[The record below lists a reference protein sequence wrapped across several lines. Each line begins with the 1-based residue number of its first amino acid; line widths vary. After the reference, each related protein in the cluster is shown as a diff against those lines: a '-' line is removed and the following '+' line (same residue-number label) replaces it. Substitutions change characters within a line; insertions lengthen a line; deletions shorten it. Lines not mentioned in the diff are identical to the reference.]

1 MNKEG
6 EARPV
11 PCRRPLRH
19 GEVAIGVSSD
29 EDRPPADVPRNA
41 HRLTFLVVDE
51 SDGRVFQHLRDT
63 VDNLEVGPAE
73 AADHI
78 LRRHPV
84 SFLGEGAHEIDAA
97 ARHDVDL
104 EVVGAQIVEQL
115 DHRLKDHRSEEHTS
129 ELQSLMRISYAD
141 SCLKKKKSI

>member
-1 MNKEG
+1 MLFYCCFVKQNTAYEMRISDWSSDVCSSDLVAFPVVGELSFRIRVMNKEG

-51 SDGRVFQHLRDT
+51 SENWTSVVTRMSASVR
-63 VDNLEVGPAE
+63 
-73 AADHI
+73 
-78 LRRHPV
+78 
-84 SFLGEGAHEIDAA
+84 
-97 ARHDVDL
+97 VDL
-104 EVVGAQIVEQL
+104 CG
-115 DHRLKDHRSEEHTS
+115 R
-129 ELQSLMRISYAD
+129 
-141 SCLKKKKSI
+141 C

>member
-1 MNKEG
+1 MRISDWSSDVCSSDLIGELSFRIRVMNKEG

-63 VDNLEVGPAE
+63 VDTLEVSPAE
-73 AADHI
+73 APEHI
-78 LRRHPV
+78 LRRHPD
-84 SFLGEGAHEIDAA
+84 SSLAA
-97 ARHDVDL
+97 AAHATD
-104 EVVGAQIVEQL
+104 
-115 DHRLKDHRSEEHTS
+115 
-129 ELQSLMRISYAD
+129 
-141 SCLKKKKSI
+141 